1 MNAIVVLNSKA
12 GSALPKERKPSAHD
26 LRTAFAQLGINI
38 AVFEVEGAAVS
49 SAVRAALERQPD
61 AIVAAGGDGTI
72 SAAAGILVNTA
83 IPLGPLPLGT
93 LNHFSSDLGLPTEW
107 RDAVRALS
115 IASPRRV
122 DVAEMNGRVFLNN
135 CSLGSYGEAVKR
147 RERLR
152 RERGHSKARAMV
164 VASWMVFRKLR
175 RLRFHIELAG
185 SSYSARSPFALV
197 SNNRYSAH
205 VFENC
210 LRPSLNE
217 GRLCVYT
224 ARTRTRW
231 SVIRLLFQSI
241 VRNLDEADDLDVR
254 ETDRAVITVTHGPL
268 HVACDGELVDVTPP
282 LRFRI
287 LPSALCVLA
296 PPLPAK

>member
-1 MNAIVVLNSKA
+1 MNAIMVLNSKA
-12 GSALPKERKPSAHD
+12 GSALPKDRRPTAHD
-26 LRTAFAQLGINI
+26 LRTAFAQLGINV
-38 AVFEVEGAAVS
+38 AVFEVDGAAVPG
-49 SAVRAALERQPD
+49 AVRAALEREPD
-61 AIVAAGGDGTI
+61 TIIAAGGDGTI
-72 SAAAGILVNTA
+72 SAAAGILITTS
-83 IPLGPLPLGT
+83 IPLAPLPLGT
-93 LNHFSSDLGLPTEW
+93 LNHFSRDLGLPTEW
-107 RDAVRALS
+107 RHAARAIA

-122 DVAEMNGRVFLNN
+122 DVAEINGRVFLNN

-152 RERGHSKARAMV
+152 RERGHSKARAMI

-175 RLRFHIELAG
+175 RLRFHIELEG
-185 SSYSARSPFALV
+185 TSYAARSPFALV

-205 VFENC
+205 VLENC

-254 ETDRAVITVTHGPL
+254 ETTRAVITVAQGPL

-282 LRFRI
+282 LRLRI
-287 LPSALCVLA
+287 LPAALCVLA
-296 PPLPAK
+296 PPPPVK